1 MKIAR
6 RLRDVSEASSL
17 CPPGRSKARRFA
29 LQFGHLREFTTF
41 PDRQCTTSGR
51 SGLNHGWVELPY
63 LSTEAADYVKA
74 VVEPQRI
81 GKYPQ
86 ITQITQ
92 ILFQILCAP
101 SWDRIKRLR
110 SKLFAPK
117 LIKRPLS
124 WPLALR

>member
-1 MKIAR
+1 MSGGLSAARIGRVWLSKRKAPTSAPRAMKR
-6 RLRDVSEASSL
+6 
-17 CPPGRSKARRFA
+17 
-29 LQFGHLREFTTF
+29 
-41 PDRQCTTSGR
+41 
-51 SGLNHGWVELPY
+51 
-63 LSTEAADYVKA
+63 
-74 VVEPQRI
+74 QRI

-101 SWDRIKRLR
+101 SWDRIKGLR